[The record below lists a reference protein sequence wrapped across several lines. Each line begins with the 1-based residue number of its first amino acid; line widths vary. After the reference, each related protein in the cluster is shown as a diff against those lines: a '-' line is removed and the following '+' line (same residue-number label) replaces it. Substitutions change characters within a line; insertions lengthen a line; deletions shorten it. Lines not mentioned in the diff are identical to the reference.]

1 MTEECTPIERYRRA
15 ARRHGEATEAGNDRE
30 ANDAHDQ
37 LVAALEELNTNPRGL
52 GALDALL
59 DDQDTSVRCWAAAHL
74 LPTGSERA
82 IDALESLANGT
93 GIIAFDA
100 KQVLKQWRRKRN

>member
-1 MTEECTPIERYRRA
+1 MTDACTPIQRYRNA
-15 ARRHGEATEAGNDRE
+15 AKRHGEATDAGDYRA

-37 LVAALEELNTNPRGL
+37 LAEALEELNTIPRGL
-52 GALDALL
+52 DALDALL

-74 LPTGSERA
+74 LPTGSKRA
-82 IDALESLANGT
+82 IDALEGLANGT

-100 KQVLKQWRRKRN
+100 KQVLKQWRQERN